1 VPGRYQFSLP
11 GRRQRDGWFRIGSI
25 DMTTTALL
33 VAAGIV
39 SMFWYAIDQASL
51 TKLAYTGYD
60 VRHGDVWR
68 VVTWPIVNP
77 PNDIFV
83 VLTLWFFWF
92 VGHSI
97 EDRIGKSRFVTY
109 MFAVVVAPSIVV
121 ALLGFDPRAFTFGF
135 GTVGISLL
143 VVFALDNPGAQF
155 FFGIPAW
162 VLAAVYVGIEV
173 LRNLGDRA
181 WEQLTLELTMILV
194 AMIAARQNGML
205 ADVHAIP
212 KFTGDGNT
220 RGTSSRPAA
229 RPRVKGKGNG
239 KGKGQLVDGPW
250 ASPAPHHSPAD
261 EAELNHLLDKIS
273 AAGIDALNRDEKQ
286 RLNELSKKLR
296 GR

>member
-33 VAAGIV
+33 VAAGIL
-39 SMFWYAIDQASL
+39 SMFWYAIDSASL
-51 TKLAYTGYD
+51 ANLAFSGYL

-68 VVTWPIVNP
+68 VVTWPVVNP

-109 MFAVVVAPSIVV
+109 MFAVVVAPSIIV
-121 ALLGFDPRAFTFGF
+121 ALLGFAPSALTFGF
-135 GTVGISLL
+135 GTVGIALL

-162 VLAAVYVGIEV
+162 VIAAVYVGIEV
-173 LRNLGDRA
+173 LRNVGDRA
-181 WEQLTLELTMILV
+181 WEQLTLELMMIVV
-194 AMIAARQNGML
+194 ALFAARQYGML
-205 ADVHAIP
+205 ADLHAIP
-212 KFTGDGNT
+212 KLTGNGKS
-220 RGTSSRPAA
+220 GGGSSRPAA
-229 RPRVKGKGNG
+229 RPKPKSKG
-239 KGKGQLVDGPW
+239 KGKGELLDGPW
-250 ASPAPHHSPAD
+250 PSPIPHHSPAD

-273 AAGIDALNRDEKQ
+273 AHGIDALNRDEKQ
-286 RLNELSKKLR
+286 RLNDLSKKLR

>member
-1 VPGRYQFSLP
+1 
-11 GRRQRDGWFRIGSI
+11 
-25 DMTTTALL
+25 
-33 VAAGIV
+33 
-39 SMFWYAIDQASL
+39 MFWYAIDQASL
-51 TKLAYTGYD
+51 AKLAYTGYE

-68 VVTWPIVNP
+68 VITWPVVNP

-109 MFAVVVAPSIVV
+109 MFAVVVAPSIIV
-121 ALLGFDPRAFTFGF
+121 ALLGFDPTRSTFGF
-135 GTVGISLL
+135 GTVAIALL

-162 VLAAVYVGIEV
+162 VIAAVYVGIEV

-194 AMIAARQNGML
+194 ALLTARQYGML

-212 KFTGDGNT
+212 KFTGDGAG
-220 RGTSSRPAA
+220 RVSAGRQAVRPK
-229 RPRVKGKGNG
+229 PRAKGRGKGE
-239 KGKGQLVDGPW
+239 LLDGPW
-250 ASPAPHHSPAD
+250 ASPVPHHSPAD

-273 AAGIDALNRDEKQ
+273 AHGIDALNRDEKQ
-286 RLNELSKKLR
+286 RLNDLSKKLR

>member
-1 VPGRYQFSLP
+1 
-11 GRRQRDGWFRIGSI
+11 
-25 DMTTTALL
+25 MTTTALL
-33 VAAGIV
+33 VAAGIL
-39 SMFWYAIDQASL
+39 SMFWYAVDSASL
-51 TKLAYTGYD
+51 SNLAFSGYL

-97 EDRIGKSRFVTY
+97 EDRIGKGRFVTY

-121 ALLGFDPRAFTFGF
+121 ALLGFDPRALTFGF
-135 GTVGISLL
+135 GTVGIALL

-162 VLAAVYVGIEV
+162 VIAAVYVGIEV
-173 LRNLGDRA
+173 LRNIGDRA
-181 WEQLTLELTMILV
+181 WEQLTLEL
-194 AMIAARQNGML
+194 AMIVVALFAARQYGML

-212 KFTGDGNT
+212 KFTGNGKS
-220 RGTSSRPAA
+220 GGGGGSSRPAA
-229 RPRVKGKGNG
+229 RPKPKSKG
-239 KGKGQLVDGPW
+239 KGKGELLDGPW
-250 ASPAPHHSPAD
+250 PSPIPHHSPAD

-273 AAGIDALNRDEKQ
+273 AHGIDALNRDEKQ
-286 RLNELSKKLR
+286 RLNDLSKKLR